1 MSAFRSRLTPL
12 TAGLPPSYW
21 FLWMG
26 TIINRLGGFVVPFL
40 SLYLTSERGVAIAR
54 AGFMVALFGAGSFAA
69 QLTGGELADRL
80 GRRPVLLL
88 SLLVTPP
95 ITLALGLAREL
106 PIIGLATAALGFFTD
121 LYRPAMNAAVSDL
134 VRPADR
140 ARAFAYMYW
149 AINLGAGLAP
159 IIAGFMAHVS
169 YFLLFAGDALT
180 TLLYGLLVLWHV
192 PESQPAAAMHAARIP
207 LSNRIRQLTREPIL
221 LAFTFLAL
229 IFGTIY
235 MQGNVTLPLDMQQH
249 GLGPG
254 DYGLAIAANGIV
266 IVLVTIP
273 VSKFV
278 ARWPRFGAIALAAL
292 LTGIGFGLNVFAH
305 SLAFYAL
312 GVAVWSLGEIIGASI
327 APTIIADLAPP
338 ELRGLYQG
346 IFGSAWGL
354 SFFVGPLLGGWV
366 FERFTATGLWIGCA
380 VLGGLLALA
389 YLALSGPAHRRL
401 ATGTYGADAGLSMP
415 ERD

>member
-1 MSAFRSRLTPL
+1 MSAFRSRLAPL

-40 SLYLTSERGVAIAR
+40 SLYLTSERSVPIAR

-95 ITLALGLAREL
+95 ITLVLGLAREL
-106 PIIGLATAALGFFTD
+106 LIIGLATAALGFFTD
-121 LYRPAMNAAVSDL
+121 LYRPAMNAAVADL
-134 VRPADR
+134 VPPADR
-140 ARAFAYMYW
+140 TRAFAYMYW
-149 AINLGAGLAP
+149 AINLGAALAP

-180 TLLYGLLVLWHV
+180 TLLYGLLVLWRV
-192 PESQPAAAMHAARIP
+192 PESQPAAAMHAARVP
-207 LSNRIRQLTREPIL
+207 LSNRFGQLTREPIL
-221 LAFTFLAL
+221 LVFTFLAL

-235 MQGNVTLPLDMQQH
+235 MQGNVTLPLDMQRH
-249 GLGPG
+249 GLGPA
-254 DYGLAIAANGIV
+254 DYGLAIAANGII
-266 IVLVTIP
+266 IVLVTIQ
-273 VSKFV
+273 VSRLV
-278 ARWPRFGAIALAAL
+278 GRWPRFQAMALAAL
-292 LTGIGFGLNVFAH
+292 LTGIGFGMNSFAH

-312 GVAVWSLGEIIGASI
+312 GVAVWSVGEIIGASV
-327 APTIIADLAPP
+327 APTIIADLAAP

-366 FERFTATGLWIGCA
+366 FEDLGALGLWVGCA
-380 VLGGLLALA
+380 AVGGLLAAA
-389 YLALSGPAHRRL
+389 YLAMAAPARRRL
-401 ATGTYGADAGLSMP
+401 ATES
-415 ERD
+415 

>member
-1 MSAFRSRLTPL
+1 MSVFRSRLGPL
-12 TAGLPPSYW
+12 TTGLPPSYW

-26 TIINRLGGFVVPFL
+26 TIINRLGGFVIPFL

-69 QLTGGELADRL
+69 QLAGGELADRL

-121 LYRPAMNAAVSDL
+121 LYRPAVNAAVSDL
-134 VRPADR
+134 VPPADR
-140 ARAFAYMYW
+140 TRAFAYMYW

-180 TLLYGLLVLWHV
+180 TLLYGLLVLWRV
-192 PESQPAAAMHAARIP
+192 PESQPAAAMHAARVP
-207 LSNRIRQLTREPIL
+207 VSKRVRQLRREPIL
-221 LAFTFLAL
+221 LVFTFLAL

-235 MQGNVTLPLDMQQH
+235 TQNMVTLPLDMQQR

-254 DYGLAIAANGIV
+254 DYGLAIAANGIL
-266 IVLVTIP
+266 IVLVTIQ

-278 ARWPRFGAIALAAL
+278 ERWPRFQAMALAAL
-292 LTGIGFGLNVFAH
+292 LTGMGFGLNSFAH
-305 SLAFYAL
+305 SVAFYAL

-354 SFFVGPLLGGWV
+354 SFFVGPLLGSWI

-380 VLGGLLALA
+380 VVGAVLALA
-389 YLALSGPAHRRL
+389 YLALAAPARRRL
-401 ATGTYGADAGLSMP
+401 AAES
-415 ERD
+415 